1 MSYNTEFKVIGN
13 SNEWIYWIEESIAK
27 NQIRYYD
34 YKHFSNFQ
42 EIGTGRFGKVY
53 RANWKSSHNFLAL
66 KSFLN
71 FNGMAKE
78 IVNELKLQHE
88 MDFHENIIRFYGIT
102 TKENQSD
109 NSKKYLLVLE
119 YADSGTLRSYLNERF
134 EELSWNDKLDLAF
147 QLTNAISYLHDQ
159 EIVHR
164 DLHSNDILVHKNTIK
179 LSDFGLSKRIKES
192 CDNQSKLFEMVAY
205 VDPQIFN
212 KKNDSNNQYQY
223 SLNKKSDIYSIGI
236 LLWEISSG
244 RPPFCN
250 ESYDVDL
257 AMKILQG
264 LRETPIPNTPND
276 YVMTYTDCWNNK
288 PENRPTIN
296 QVVTK
301 LNTVIMKLSSEQQL
315 KSNDNLLHREMS
327 QILQNFNKINTN
339 EIEPSISSNMDNFG
353 LFVNEMI
360 HCLEKVETGKKKI
373 EAYYYLDYHN
383 ITSQEIYYWLLDNQN
398 DVNSVFLLGLF
409 NQYGI
414 EIKVNRKKAFELYQ
428 IAANLGNEFGV
439 TSLGNC
445 YLYGIGTTVNKK
457 KAFELYQ
464 EAAKLGNSRGISNLG
479 YCYFYGVGTFVNL
492 EKAVK
497 LFQEAAN
504 LGNTNGI
511 SNLGHCCLKGI
522 GTVFDRQKAFELF
535 QKTANLGNELA
546 QYYLALMYENG
557 REVEKDINQAIYW
570 YEKAAEQG
578 HKHAQIKVFELSI
591 INKKNSIEHMVKQFY
606 LV

>member
-1 MSYNTEFKVIGN
+1 
-13 SNEWIYWIEESIAK
+13 
-27 NQIRYYD
+27 
-34 YKHFSNFQ
+34 
-42 EIGTGRFGKVY
+42 
-53 RANWKSSHNFLAL
+53 
-66 KSFLN
+66 
-71 FNGMAKE
+71 MAKE
-78 IVNELKLQHE
+78 IVNEIKLQHE

-102 TKENQSD
+102 TTENQSD

-164 DLHSNDILVHKNTIK
+164 DLNSNDILVHKNTIK

-192 CDNQSKLFEMVAY
+192 YDNQSKLFEMVAY

-212 KKNDSNNQYQY
+212 KKSDSNNQYQY

-264 LRETPIPNTPND
+264 LRETPIPNTPDD
-276 YVMTYTDCWNNK
+276 YVMTYTDCWNDK

-301 LNTVIMKLSSEQQL
+301 LNTVIIMKLSSEQQL
-315 KSNDNLLHREMS
+315 KSNDNLLHGETS

-339 EIEPSISSNMDNFG
+339 EIEPSISSNMNNFG
-353 LFVNEMI
+353 SSVNEII
-360 HCLEKVETGKKKI
+360 HCLEKVEIGKKKI
-373 EAYYYLDYHN
+373 EAYYYFNSHN

-398 DVNSVFLLGLF
+398 DVNSIFLLGLF

-414 EIKVNRKKAFELYQ
+414 EIGIDKEKAFELYQ

-445 YLYGIGTTVNKK
+445 YLYGIGTIVNKN

-464 EAAKLGNSRGISNLG
+464 EAAKLGNPRGISNLG
-479 YCYFYGVGTFVNL
+479 YCYFYGVGTLVNL
-492 EKAVK
+492 KKSVE

-511 SNLGHCCLKGI
+511 CNLGHCYLRGI
-522 GTVFDRQKAFELF
+522 GTVSDHKKAFALF
-535 QKTANLGNELA
+535 QKAANLGNELA
-546 QYYLALMYENG
+546 QYYLALMYEIG
-557 REVEKDINQAIYW
+557 HEVEKDINQAIYW
-570 YEKAAEQG
+570 YKKAAEQG
-578 HKHAQIKVFELSI
+578 HKHAQIKLIELSLLYI
-591 INKKNSIEHMVKQFY
+591 QKKSIKQMVKQIYF
-606 LV
+606 V